1 MRLSTEQLREA
12 REIVEQWR
20 RPSQRDEEWE
30 AEVSKVRALN
40 APPRPSASD
49 LKLERLERALVNW
62 YWRAFSKPPKG
73 ESGTSE

>member
-30 AEVSKVRALN
+30 AEVSKVRALRE
-40 APPRPSASD
+40 PPRPSASD
-49 LKLERLERALVNW
+49 RKLERLERALVNW
-62 YWRAFSKPPKG
+62 YWRASTRPPETAG
-73 ESGTSE
+73 ESS

>member
-20 RPSQRDEEWE
+20 RPSQRNEEWD
-30 AEVSKVRALN
+30 AEVSKVRALSDR
-40 APPRPSASD
+40 PRPSASD

-62 YWRAFSKPPKG
+62 YWRATTAEPKG
-73 ESGTSE
+73 ES